1 VAQHQ
6 HPRRFPAV
14 PPVPDFRALEEQ
26 ALAHWEAQDVFSRS
40 VSERTDALEYVFF
53 EGPPTANGRPGLH
66 HVWARV
72 YKDLICRYR
81 TMTGRRVPRRA
92 GWDTHGLA
100 VEVEVEKALGLSG
113 KDQIEDYG
121 VDRFVER
128 CRRSV
133 YEYVD
138 DWKALTRR
146 IGYWVD
152 LDDAF
157 WTLDP
162 AYIDSVWWHLSQMWE
177 AGDLFEDVKV
187 VPYCPRCGTSLSSHE
202 LGQPDV
208 YQDVED
214 LSAYVRLPIV
224 GEGPEGAEALVVW
237 TTTPWTLVANTAVA
251 VRADLTYAVVDG
263 LVMAEARVE
272 ALLGPGGRERITTR
286 FPGDRLVGVRYRRPI
301 DVLAEPEGAD
311 GWRVVPAGFVSA
323 DEGSGLVHIAPAF
336 GADDWLLG
344 RREGLPTLNPV
355 GPDGRFLEAGW
366 LTGRSVREAN
376 GAIVEHL
383 AHAGLLVKAEAYVHS
398 YPHCW
403 RCGTALIYWGK
414 PSWYV
419 ATSRHKDRLL
429 EENQGVTWRP
439 ESVKYGRFGEW
450 LANNVDW
457 ALSRDRYW
465 GTPLPIWRCPDGHA
479 TCVASRAH
487 LSELAG
493 RDLSGI
499 DPHRPVI
506 DEVTFACPRCGHN
519 ARRVEAVIDAWFD
532 SGSMPAAQLG
542 YPYNPGSEE
551 NLRLPA
557 DFICEAV
564 DQTRGWFYSLLA
576 VNTLVFGRTP
586 YRTVMSLGHI
596 VDADGKKMSKSLGNV
611 IDPWAILD
619 DRGAEPMRWWM
630 FHQGSPWTPTR
641 TSLEAID
648 ASTSEVLMTLWNAWS
663 FFATYAELN
672 RFDPTDP
679 AVPAAQG
686 RTVFDRWLRSRLQ
699 ATVAA
704 VTGALDDY
712 QPLPATQA
720 IGSLVDDLSNWYVRA
735 NRRRFWRTDPSIGTA
750 DSLSAQATLHEVLTT
765 IALLMAPFCPFLAE
779 KMWRELT
786 GAGEADSVHLAPWPE
801 ADVTAVDPE
810 LELAMELSRRLVSLG
825 RSARAHAG
833 VRVRQP
839 LRRALVALPPDSPR
853 LLERLVAEELNV
865 DEVERADRLSDL
877 VSFEL
882 VPNFRLLGPRLGEA
896 VKEVRPALARG
907 DAAAL
912 VDQLERQGSLRLE
925 LPGGLVEFG
934 PAEIEVRVK
943 GREGFAVS
951 REGAAAVALDLDID
965 EDLRKRGLLRDV
977 TRQVQSLR
985 RDVGLEL
992 SDRIELVLAGL
1003 DDLRSDARLIAREVL
1018 ATNVEFAAAAE
1029 APKEAVPIETDD
1041 GRAAWAWLER
1051 VPSSEAVTAE

>member
-1 VAQHQ
+1 MGEHQ
-6 HPRRFPAV
+6 PPRRFPTV
-14 PPVPDFRALEEQ
+14 PLEPDFRALEEQ
-26 ALAHWEAQDVFSRS
+26 ALQHWETHDVFARS
-40 VSERTDALEYVFF
+40 VSDRRDDPEFVFF

-66 HVWARV
+66 HVWARA

-81 TMTGRRVPRRA
+81 TMTGRRVARRA

-152 LDDAF
+152 LDHAY

-162 AYIDSVWWHLSQMWE
+162 AYIDSVWWHLSRLWE

-224 GEGPEGAEALVVW
+224 GEGPAGAEALVVW

-251 VRADLTYAVVDG
+251 VRPDLTYVVVDG
-263 LVMAEARVE
+263 LVMAEKRVE
-272 ALLGPGGRERITTR
+272 AVLGPGAPERVTAQ
-286 FPGDRLVGVRYRRPI
+286 FPGDRLVGVHYRRPI

-311 GWRVVPAGFVSA
+311 GWRVVPADFVSA

-355 GPDGRFLEAGW
+355 GPDGRFVDAGW
-366 LTGRSVREAN
+366 LSGRPVREASP
-376 GAIVEHL
+376 AIVDQL
-383 AHAGLLVKAEAYVHS
+383 AQAGLVVKAEAHLHS

-439 ESVKYGRFGEW
+439 ETVKYGRFGEW

-465 GTPLPIWRCPDGHA
+465 GTPLPIWRCPDGH
-479 TCVASRAH
+479 TVCVASRTH
-487 LSELAG
+487 LSELVG
-493 RDLSGI
+493 RDLSAI

-506 DEVTFACPRCGHN
+506 DEVTFPCPRCDQS

-542 YPYNPGSEE
+542 YPYGAGSDED
-551 NLRLPA
+551 LRLPA

-576 VNTLVFGRTP
+576 VNTLVFGRAP

-596 VDADGKKMSKSLGNV
+596 VDADGKKMSKSVGNV

-619 DRGAEPMRWWM
+619 TRGAEPMRWWM
-630 FHQGSPWTPTR
+630 FHQGSPWTATR

-648 ASTSEVLMTLWNAWS
+648 ASTSEVLMTLWNTWS

-672 RFDPTDP
+672 HFDPADP
-679 AVPAAQG
+679 AVAAPQD
-686 RTVFDRWLRSRLQ
+686 RPVFDRWLRSRLQ
-699 ATVAA
+699 TTVAE
-704 VTGALDDY
+704 VTAALHDY
-712 QPLPATQA
+712 QPLPAARA
-720 IGSLVDDLSNWYVRA
+720 IGSMVDDLSNWYVRA
-735 NRRRFWRTDPSIGTA
+735 NRRRFWRTDPSIGPA
-750 DSLSAQATLHEVLTT
+750 DSLSAHATLHEALVT
-765 IALLMAPFCPFLAE
+765 ISLLMAPFCPFLAE
-779 KMWRELT
+779 RMWRELT
-786 GAGEADSVHLAPWPE
+786 GPGEADSVHLARWPE
-801 ADVTAVDPE
+801 ADVVAVNPA
-810 LELAMELSRRLVSLG
+810 LESAMELARSLVSLG

-853 LLERLVAEELNV
+853 LLEDLVAEELNV
-865 DEVERADRLSDL
+865 DTVVRADRLSEL

-896 VKEVRPALARG
+896 VKEVRAALARA
-907 DAAAL
+907 DAAPL
-912 VDQLERQGSLRLE
+912 VDQLEQHGSVLLE
-925 LPGGLVEFG
+925 LPGGPVELG
-934 PAEIEVRVK
+934 PAEVEVRVK

-965 EDLRKRGLLRDV
+965 DDLRKRGLLRDV

-985 RDVGLEL
+985 RDAGLEL
-992 SDRIELVLAGL
+992 SDRIALGLAGL
-1003 DDLRSDARLIAREVL
+1003 DDLRPDADLIAREVL
-1018 ATNVEFAAAAE
+1018 ARSVDFAAADA
-1029 APKEAVPIETDD
+1029 APKKAVPIETDD
-1041 GRAAWAWLER
+1041 GRDASAWLER
-1051 VPSSEAVTAE
+1051 VP